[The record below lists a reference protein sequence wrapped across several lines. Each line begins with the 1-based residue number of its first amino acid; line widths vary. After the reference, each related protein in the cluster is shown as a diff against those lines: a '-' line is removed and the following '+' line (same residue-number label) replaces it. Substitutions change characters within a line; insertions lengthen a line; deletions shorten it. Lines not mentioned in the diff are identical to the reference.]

1 VNYTEEDRLAAAE
14 WFIDI
19 HDVED
24 PSPEL
29 LHNWMR
35 WMESS
40 EAHRLAFNA
49 VERVWRGSS
58 ALEPAKSPST
68 VNDGRDGYDGSVS
81 VATWRER
88 RLRHTRAESKRPF
101 WRGGRGRWL
110 AVAAAAALAAM
121 TFVAVPRL
129 QSLIDQPDTAD
140 SFATRT
146 GEQMQVT
153 LPDGSQVSLGARS
166 KLTVAYTH
174 AERNVRLESGEAFFA
189 VQKDPSRPFRVHV
202 LDGIVTAVGTAFD
215 VRTTN
220 DRVRVAVSEGTV
232 QVSGAA
238 PTLAKRISLSLT
250 GQGKTTPALA
260 RVTRGEAISFQSQS
274 TGAGSAVERIALS
287 RVDPSEPARWRD
299 GWLVY
304 RDEPLREV
312 LADVARYVD
321 RDLVVSNTSAMNSH
335 FTGAIYKDSIIEW
348 LESLPSAFAVS
359 VNIDDARIRV
369 AGTPAAASALGN

>member
-1 VNYTEEDRLAAAE
+1 MSYTDEDRLAAAE
-14 WFIDI
+14 WFLEI

-29 LHNWMR
+29 LHNWLR
-35 WMESS
+35 WMEAS
-40 EAHRLAFNA
+40 ESHRLAFNA
-49 VERVWRGSS
+49 VEEVWRASG
-58 ALEPAKSPST
+58 ALAPPQFPST
-68 VNDGRDGYDGSVS
+68 LNHGCEGYDGSVS
-81 VATWRER
+81 VAAWRER
-88 RLRHTRAESKRPF
+88 RRIRAAPPGRSL

-110 AVAAAAALAAM
+110 AATAAAALAAIA
-121 TFVAVPRL
+121 FVAAPRL
-129 QSLIDQPDTAD
+129 KSLIIPPDAAD

-166 KLTVAYTH
+166 KLTVAYTP

-189 VQKDPSRPFRVHV
+189 VHKDASRPFRVHV

-220 DRVRVAVSEGTV
+220 DRIRVAVAEGTV
-232 QVSGAA
+232 QVSSA
-238 PTLAKRISLSLT
+238 PSTLSNRIALSLT
-250 GQGKTTPALA
+250 GHGKAAPALA
-260 RVTRGEAISFQSQS
+260 RLTRGEAMSFQGES
-274 TGAGSAVERIALS
+274 TNSAAQRVAVS
-287 RVDPSEPARWRD
+287 RVDPAEPARWRD

-321 RDLVVSNTSAMNSH
+321 RDLIVSDTLAMNAH
-335 FTGAIYKDSIIEW
+335 FTGAIYQDSIIEW
-348 LESLPSAFAVS
+348 LESLPNAFAVS

-369 AGTPAAASALGN
+369 AGTPAAARARAN